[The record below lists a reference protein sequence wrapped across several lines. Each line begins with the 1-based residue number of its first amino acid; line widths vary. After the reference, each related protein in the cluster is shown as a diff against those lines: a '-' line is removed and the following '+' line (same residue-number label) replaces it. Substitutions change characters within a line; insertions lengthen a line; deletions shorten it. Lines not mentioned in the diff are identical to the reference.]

1 MTHRAGDPLQRVD
14 EVDLAPY
21 LGLRNLLELII
32 PQVAE
37 YYMQHVMELNCHC
50 PQCRRD
56 VVACALTSLPPMYY
70 GSLWARD
77 LEDLKI
83 QWRTLSLEAVDQQ
96 VRRAITF
103 INEVAHHDR
112 KGPPPT
118 LDGVE
123 AATPEQLAR
132 RIVDRLIERPLLEQ
146 LYGVPVPMC
155 VRCNE
160 IGRRTASKFC
170 DRCGGELIDG
180 LPSTSLRNQ

>member
-1 MTHRAGDPLQRVD
+1 MSETSETRAWLD
-14 EVDLAPY
+14 EIDLSPY
-21 LGLRNLLELII
+21 EGLRNLLELII
-32 PQVAE
+32 PQVVE
-37 YYMQHVMELNCHC
+37 YYIKHVMELRCHC

-56 VVACALTSLPPMYY
+56 VVACSMTNLAPMYY

-77 LEDLKI
+77 LEDLRI
-83 QWRTLSLEAVDQQ
+83 QWRTLSIENVDQQ

-118 LDGVE
+118 VEGVE
-123 AATPEQLAR
+123 AATPVQLAN
-132 RIVDRLIERPLLEQ
+132 RIVERLVQRPLLEQ

-160 IGRRTASKFC
+160 IGRRSVSKFC
-170 DRCGGELIDG
+170 DRCGSELIEG
-180 LPSTSLRNQ
+180 LPSTSLRNA